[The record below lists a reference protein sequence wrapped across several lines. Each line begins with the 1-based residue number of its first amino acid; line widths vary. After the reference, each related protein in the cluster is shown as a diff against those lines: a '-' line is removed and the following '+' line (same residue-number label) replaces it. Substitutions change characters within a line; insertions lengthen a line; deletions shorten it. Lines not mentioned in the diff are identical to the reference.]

1 LFLDKIN
8 FIGKNMK
15 NKYTKISYY
24 LILIVTVS
32 SIIIYANSTGKTG
45 STLKN
50 GSGCTCHGSQ
60 STNVNVIINGPATV
74 EPGKT
79 ENFTVTVTGGP
90 LSAAGVNIA
99 ASGGVLNV
107 RPGLQ
112 KIGDELTHTLPKNPT
127 SGSVSFEFQFTAPT
141 TLGNVTLYATAN
153 SVNLNGGS
161 SGDQWNHA
169 SNKIINVSNPSDIK
183 DDLLVKN
190 FILNQNFPNP
200 FNPKTTV
207 SYQLA
212 KSSFVTLKVYNSIG
226 KEVADLI
233 NKEQSP
239 GYYSIDFNSENFS
252 SGVYY
257 YKLKAGNFSE
267 TRKMILNK

>member
-1 LFLDKIN
+1 
-8 FIGKNMK
+8 MK